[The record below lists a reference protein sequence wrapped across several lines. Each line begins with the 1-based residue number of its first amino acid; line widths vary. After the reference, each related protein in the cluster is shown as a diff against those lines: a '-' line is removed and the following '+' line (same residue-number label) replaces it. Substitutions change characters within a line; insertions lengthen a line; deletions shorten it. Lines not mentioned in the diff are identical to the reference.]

1 MAKETVQKRQ
11 PADDLIALLDTADR
25 LPSAVALRAR
35 SYDLLNAG
43 PGTSAVDVG
52 CGAGRAVAELAE
64 RGVRAIG
71 VDPSEPMLAAARSRW
86 PEADFRN
93 AGAYGLPLPNASVDA
108 YRADKVFHELAE
120 PERALIEARRVLVSR
135 GRITLIGQ
143 DWDIIVIDSDD
154 PVLTRAIVHAR
165 ADMITGPRTARRYRN
180 LLLEAG
186 FQDVTVEVRTE
197 VFTGPAMLPMLTG
210 PAEGAYSIS
219 AVTREQ
225 ADGWIAEQQARA
237 EADRLFLA
245 LPMFMAAAT
254 APR

>member
-1 MAKETVQKRQ
+1 MGIDVRSLSTGLLRSLDFMSTLSRRLSLMAKETVQKRQ

-93 AGAYGLPLPNASVDA
+93 AGA
-108 YRADKVFHELAE
+108 
-120 PERALIEARRVLVSR
+120 
-135 GRITLIGQ
+135 
-143 DWDIIVIDSDD
+143 
-154 PVLTRAIVHAR
+154 
-165 ADMITGPRTARRYRN
+165 
-180 LLLEAG
+180 
-186 FQDVTVEVRTE
+186 
-197 VFTGPAMLPMLTG
+197 
-210 PAEGAYSIS
+210 
-219 AVTREQ
+219 
-225 ADGWIAEQQARA
+225 
-237 EADRLFLA
+237 
-245 LPMFMAAAT
+245 
-254 APR
+254 